1 MGNELKLNHRLR
13 IDILVGKGN
22 FTSLD
27 QYLGKIAVKGFNV
40 AGVPFRI
47 LDSILTS
54 DAKVAFANLTRLT
67 NTRPRIGG
75 PTNITLVWAIRQA

>member
-13 IDILVGKGN
+13 IDILVEKGK

-27 QYLGKIAVKGFNV
+27 QYLGKIAGKGFNV

-54 DAKVAFANLTRLT
+54 DAKVAFANLTRPT

-75 PTNITLVWAIRQA
+75 SKNITLVWAIRQV